1 MKKIGILVVLF
12 CFVFAGCEKDDLCD
26 GTTVTTPRVVIEFYD
41 FSIPANSKLVSNL
54 KVTGIEEGSIL
65 TEFEEAFTGTTISL
79 PLRASQDNTKYSLVL
94 NSTIVASANQDFLQF
109 NYSRNNVYVSRACG
123 YKTLFELQGNP
134 VITDSSTPENFWIKN
149 LIVTTT
155 KINDESETHIKIYF

>member
-1 MKKIGILVVLF
+1 MRKIGILLVFF
-12 CFVFAGCEKDDLCD
+12 CGIFSGCEKDDLCD
-26 GTTVTTPRVVIEFYD
+26 ANTITTPRVVIEFYD
-41 FSIPANSKLVSNL
+41 FNFPSNLRSVSNL
-54 KVTGIEEGSIL
+54 RVTGIEEGAIL

-94 NSTIVASANQDFLQF
+94 NSTNTANANEDFLQF
-109 NYSRNNVYVSRACG
+109 NYTRNNVYVSRACG

-134 VITDSSTPENFWIKN
+134 SITEDTNNWIQN

>member
-1 MKKIGILVVLF
+1 MRKIGILLLLVCGF
-12 CFVFAGCEKDDLCD
+12 FSGCEKDDLCD
-26 GTTVTTPRVVIEFYD
+26 ANTITTPRVVIEFYD
-41 FSIPANSKLVSNL
+41 FNFPSNLRSVSNL
-54 KVTGIEEGSIL
+54 RVTGIEEGAIL

-94 NSTIVASANQDFLQF
+94 NSTNTANANEDFLQF
-109 NYSRNNVYVSRACG
+109 NYTRNNVYVSRACG

-134 VITDSSTPENFWIKN
+134 SITEDTNNWIQN